1 MCVCVDACV
10 DGCVAWGFMLHAARL
25 FSRLFVVA
33 AACVFCLITN
43 NKMDKLLRSDVD
55 VAAEAEA
62 AAEGK
67 AGESAATPTTDATN

>member
-43 NKMDKLLRSDVD
+43 NKMDKLLSD